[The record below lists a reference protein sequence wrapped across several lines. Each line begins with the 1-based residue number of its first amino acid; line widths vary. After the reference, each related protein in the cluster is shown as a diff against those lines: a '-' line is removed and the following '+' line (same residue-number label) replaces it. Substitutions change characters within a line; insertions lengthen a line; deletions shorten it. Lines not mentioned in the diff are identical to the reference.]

1 MKQLT
6 SISRYTLLAL
16 LGIFVFS
23 CKEKNTEEEVPV
35 AVIQYEEGKSNL
47 PIERLTLP
55 PGFKIEV
62 YADSID
68 GARSMAMGD
77 NGTLFVGTRNDKI
90 VYAIQD
96 LDKDYR
102 ADHTI
107 ILDSTLEVPNGI
119 AFRNG
124 SLYVAEVGRLLRYDS
139 IETKLNNIPDPVVVY
154 DDYPTEFHHGWKY
167 IAFGPDDKL
176 YVPVGAPCNI
186 CDSTVVDERYASIT
200 RMDPDGTNR
209 EVYAKGVRNTVGF
222 TWHPET
228 KELWFTDNGRDMMG
242 DDIPPCELNR
252 VTEAGQHFGYPYC
265 HGGTV
270 KDPEFGEQYPC
281 TDFVA
286 PVQPLGAHVA
296 PLAVKFPIGDMFPA
310 TYKNVAFIAEHGSWN
325 RSKKV
330 GYRISMVALED
341 NKSVGYETF
350 IDGWLDDESQE
361 RFGRPVDLLFLEDGS
376 MLISDDYGDAIY
388 RVTYEKS
395 EIASIE

>member
-1 MKQLT
+1 MKHIV
-6 SISRYTLLAL
+6 SISKCILLTFFGIAL
-16 LGIFVFS
+16 FS
-23 CKEKNTEEEVPV
+23 CQDKKSEAEAPV
-35 AVIQYEEGKSNL
+35 ILTQYEEAESNL
-47 PIERLTLP
+47 PLEKLKLP

-77 NGTLFVGTRNDKI
+77 NGTLFVGTRNDKT

-107 ILDSTLEVPNGI
+107 ILDSTLEVPNGL

-124 SLYVAEVGRLLRYDS
+124 ALYVAEVGRLLRYDN
-139 IETKLNNIPDPVVVY
+139 IESNLENLPTPTVVY

-200 RMDPDGTNR
+200 RMDPDGSNR
-209 EVYAKGVRNTVGF
+209 EVFAKGVRNSVGF

-228 KELWFTDNGRDMMG
+228 KELWFTDNGRDMLG

-252 VTEAGQHFGYPYC
+252 VNEAGQHFGFPYC

-270 KDPEFGEQYPC
+270 KDPEFGDQYPC
-281 TDFVA
+281 EDFVA

-296 PLAVKFPIGDMFPA
+296 PLGVKFPTGDMFPA
-310 TYKNVAFIAEHGSWN
+310 TYKNYAFIAEHGSWN
-325 RSKKV
+325 RTKKV

-361 RFGRPVDLLFLEDGS
+361 LFGRPVDILFLEDGS

-395 EIASIE
+395 EIASLE